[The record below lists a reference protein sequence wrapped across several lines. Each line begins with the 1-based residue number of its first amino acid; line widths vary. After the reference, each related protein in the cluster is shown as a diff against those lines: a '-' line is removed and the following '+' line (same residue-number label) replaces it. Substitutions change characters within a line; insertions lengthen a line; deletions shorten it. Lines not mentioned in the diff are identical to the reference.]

1 MIEEWEE
8 IKVPTTE
15 EEEEELKL
23 YLQEQH
29 PKDIAEYIAELDD
42 REMQAALIKVLEPE
56 DAATVLFEMDDQ
68 ELLTDVLL
76 ELPRALASAIVNEIP
91 NDEAADMLE
100 DMDESDRS
108 RILSLF
114 EEEDAD
120 DIADLL
126 TYDSDT
132 AGGLMTTEFVV
143 VPVFVKAEKAIEI
156 IRLYAPDAET
166 IYYVYVIDGLN
177 HLVGILSLRELI
189 IAGPETL
196 IGDIMIQNVTSCNVR
211 DDQEEVADIMT
222 KYDLLALPVVDDEDH
237 ILGIITVDDIVDVIQ
252 DEASEDI
259 YRMAGTTE
267 AELDEDASVVTAFL
281 SRLPWLLITICGGFC
296 SGAVLDHFEM
306 TLSQVAALIIF
317 IPMMTGIAGNV
328 GTQSCTVTVRGIAMG
343 NITTKVAVTT
353 ILREALLGFALGTTI
368 GSIVCLVSSFWQHS
382 FALGLTV
389 GLTILLN
396 NFMAALLGTVVP
408 LALERFHIDPAVASS
423 AFITTTSDIVG
434 LLNYSVIA
442 IVIFGL

>member
-189 IAGPETL
+189 IAGLETL

-211 DDQEEVADIMT
+211 DDQEEVADLMT

>member
-76 ELPRALASAIVNEIP
+76 ELPCALASAIVNEIP

-211 DDQEEVADIMT
+211 DDQEEVADLMT

>member
-1 MIEEWEE
+1 
-8 IKVPTTE
+8 
-15 EEEEELKL
+15 
-23 YLQEQH
+23 
-29 PKDIAEYIAELDD
+29 
-42 REMQAALIKVLEPE
+42 
-56 DAATVLFEMDDQ
+56 
-68 ELLTDVLL
+68 
-76 ELPRALASAIVNEIP
+76 
-91 NDEAADMLE
+91 
-100 DMDESDRS
+100 
-108 RILSLF
+108 
-114 EEEDAD
+114 
-120 DIADLL
+120 
-126 TYDSDT
+126 
-132 AGGLMTTEFVV
+132 
-143 VPVFVKAEKAIEI
+143 
-156 IRLYAPDAET
+156 
-166 IYYVYVIDGLN
+166 
-177 HLVGILSLRELI
+177 
-189 IAGPETL
+189 
-196 IGDIMIQNVTSCNVR
+196 MIQNVTSCNVR
-211 DDQEEVADIMT
+211 DDQEEVADLMT

>member
-1 MIEEWEE
+1 MIEEWQE
-8 IKVPTTE
+8 IKVPTNE
-15 EEEEELKL
+15 EEAEELKVF
-23 YLQEQH
+23 LQEQH

-42 REMQAALIKVLEPE
+42 REMQAALIKVMEPE

-68 ELLTDVLL
+68 ELLIDVLL

-120 DIADLL
+120 DITDLL
-126 TYDSDT
+126 TYESDT

-156 IRLYAPDAET
+156 IRMYAPDAET

-211 DDQEEVADIMT
+211 DDQEEVAEIMT
-222 KYDLLALPVVDDEDH
+222 KYDLSLIH
-237 ILGIITVDDIVDVIQ
+237 I
-252 DEASEDI
+252 
-259 YRMAGTTE
+259 
-267 AELDEDASVVTAFL
+267 
-281 SRLPWLLITICGGFC
+281 
-296 SGAVLDHFEM
+296 
-306 TLSQVAALIIF
+306 
-317 IPMMTGIAGNV
+317 
-328 GTQSCTVTVRGIAMG
+328 
-343 NITTKVAVTT
+343 
-353 ILREALLGFALGTTI
+353 
-368 GSIVCLVSSFWQHS
+368 
-382 FALGLTV
+382 
-389 GLTILLN
+389 
-396 NFMAALLGTVVP
+396 
-408 LALERFHIDPAVASS
+408 
-423 AFITTTSDIVG
+423 
-434 LLNYSVIA
+434 
-442 IVIFGL
+442 

>member
-143 VPVFVKAEKAIEI
+143 VSVFVKAEKAIEI

-211 DDQEEVADIMT
+211 DDQEEVADLMT

>member
-211 DDQEEVADIMT
+211 DDQEEVADLMT

-343 NITTKVAVTT
+343 TITKKLALTT
-353 ILREALLGFALGTTI
+353 ILREGLLGFALGSTI
-368 GSIVCLVSSFWQHS
+368 GGIVCLVSSFWQHS
-382 FALGLTV
+382 MALGITV

-408 LALERFHIDPAVASS
+408 LALDRFHIDPAVASS

-434 LLNYSVIA
+434 LINYSVIA

>member
-1 MIEEWEE
+1 MIENL
-8 IKVPTTE
+8 KVPTTE
-15 EEEEELKL
+15 EEEEQLRE
-23 YLQEQH
+23 YLEEQH
-29 PKDIAEYIAELDD
+29 PEDIAEYIETLDD
-42 REMQAALIKVLEPE
+42 RESQAALIKVMEPE
-56 DAATVLFEMDDQ
+56 DAAEVLFALGDK
-68 ELLTDVLL
+68 ELMVDILL
-76 ELPRALASAIVNEIP
+76 ELPHNMATAIANEIP
-91 NDEAADMLE
+91 SDEAADMLE
-100 DMDESDRS
+100 DLDESERS
-108 RILSLF
+108 RILALF
-114 EEEDAD
+114 EDEAAD

-196 IGDIMIQNVTSCNVR
+196 VGDIMRQNVTSVNVR
-211 DDQEEVADIMT
+211 DDQEEVADIMS
-222 KYDLLALPVVDDEDH
+222 KYGLLALPVVDDEDH

-267 AELDEDASVVTAFL
+267 AEMDEGASVVTAYA
-281 SRLPWLLITICGGFC
+281 SRLPWLLITIFGGIC
-296 SGAVLDHFEM
+296 SGTVLDHFEL
-306 TLSQVAALIIF
+306 TLQQVAALIIF

-328 GTQSCTVTVRGIAMG
+328 GTQSCTVTVRGLATG
-343 NITTKVAVTT
+343 NVTTKSALAT
-353 ILREALLGFALGTTI
+353 ILREALLGFALGLTV
-368 GSIVCLVSSFWQHS
+368 GGIVCLVASFWQHS
-382 FALGLTV
+382 MALGITV
-389 GLTILLN
+389 GLTLLLN

-408 LALERFHIDPAVASS
+408 LALERLHVDPAVASS
-423 AFITTTSDIVG
+423 AFITTTTDVLG
-434 LLNYSVIA
+434 LFNYSMIA
-442 IVIFGL
+442 ILIFHI

>member
-211 DDQEEVADIMT
+211 DDQEEVADLMT

>member
-42 REMQAALIKVLEPE
+42 REMQATLIKVLEPE

-211 DDQEEVADIMT
+211 DDQEEVADLMT

>member
-100 DMDESDRS
+100 DRDESDRS

-211 DDQEEVADIMT
+211 DDQEEVADLMT

>member
-211 DDQEEVADIMT
+211 DDQEEVADLMT

-296 SGAVLDHFEM
+296 SGAVLEHFEM

>member
-211 DDQEEVADIMT
+211 DDQEEVADLMT

-396 NFMAALLGTVVP
+396 NFMAAFLGTVVP